1 MSSLTLA
8 LIIFGVCYLL
18 IMTERLHKTIV
29 ALFGAALM
37 ISLGVVSQ
45 EEAFYSHEFGV
56 DYNVVFLLIGMMVIV
71 NIVRETGLFE
81 VLAIWAAQRA
91 DAKPFRLLVLLAV
104 LTAALS
110 AMLDNVTTVLLMAPV
125 TLAITKRLELNPITF
140 LVSEALAS
148 NIGGT
153 ATLVGDPPN
162 IMIASK
168 AELSYVD
175 FLIVMG
181 PIVIVIMAVFVAA
194 LWLILG
200 RTMTVAPHLREAVLS
215 LSSREAVPDR
225 AFLRRCLFLLA
236 VVNVGFCL
244 HSLVHLEP
252 ATIALLGASLFMVM
266 GHARR
271 RHEDDSEELTYLADV
286 EWKTIF
292 FFIGLFILVGG
303 LVKVGVIRYLADQL
317 VAVTRGNLTGST
329 MAVLWGSAILSAA
342 VDNIPYVAAMNPLI
356 VDLARS
362 LHPEITDYVTLVHQ
376 PDIIPL
382 WWALALGACL
392 GGNGTIIGASAN
404 VVIVD
409 IARKAGYRITF
420 WQFFKYGFPVMVG
433 SVAISAIYLW
443 LVFLR

>member
-1 MSSLTLA
+1 
-8 LIIFGVCYLL
+8 
-18 IMTERLHKTIV
+18 
-29 ALFGAALM
+29 
-37 ISLGVVSQ
+37 
-45 EEAFYSHEFGV
+45 
-56 DYNVVFLLIGMMVIV
+56 
-71 NIVRETGLFE
+71 
-81 VLAIWAAQRA
+81 
-91 DAKPFRLLVLLAV
+91 
-104 LTAALS
+104 
-110 AMLDNVTTVLLMAPV
+110 MLDNVTTVLLMAPV
-125 TLAITKRLELNPITF
+125 TLAITKRLELNPVAF
-140 LVSEALAS
+140 LMTEALAS

-168 AELSYVD
+168 AELSYLD
-175 FLIVMG
+175 FLFVMG
-181 PIVIVIMAVFVAA
+181 PIVVVMMTVFLTV
-194 LWLILG
+194 LWLIFG
-200 RTMTVAPHLREAVLS
+200 RTMTVAPHLREAVLA
-215 LSSREAVPDR
+215 LSSREAVPDES
-225 AFLRRCLFLLA
+225 FLRRCLILLV

-252 ATIALLGASLFMVM
+252 ATIALLGASLFMVI

-271 RHEDDSEELTYLADV
+271 KPEDNEELTYLAEV

-317 VAVTRGNLTGST
+317 VAVTRGNLAGST
-329 MAVLWGSAILSAA
+329 MAVLWGSAILSAV

-362 LHPEITDYVTLVHQ
+362 LHPEITDYVALVHQ

-409 IARKAGYRITF
+409 IARKSGYRITF
-420 WQFFKYGFPVMVG
+420 WQFFKYGFPVMIG
-433 SVAISAIYLW
+433 SVVLSAIYLW

>member
-8 LIIFGVCYLL
+8 LVIFGVCYAL

-37 ISLGVVSQ
+37 IGLGVVSQ

-91 DAKPFRLLVLLAV
+91 DARPFRLLALLAI
-104 LTAALS
+104 LTAVLS

-125 TLAITKRLELNPITF
+125 TLAITKRLELNPVTF
-140 LVSEALAS
+140 LITEALAS

-168 AELSYVD
+168 AELGYLD
-175 FLIVMG
+175 FLIVLG
-181 PIVIVIMAVFVAA
+181 PIVVIMMVVFLTV
-194 LWLILG
+194 LWLIFG
-200 RTMTVAPHLREAVLS
+200 RTMTVAPHLREAVLA
-215 LSSREAVPDR
+215 LSSREFVPDD
-225 AFLRRCLFLLA
+225 AFLRRCLFLLT
-236 VVNVGFCL
+236 VVNVGFCV

-252 ATIALLGASLFMVM
+252 ATIALLGASLFMVI

-271 RHEDDSEELTYLADV
+271 KPEDTEELTYLAEV

-317 VAVTRGNLTGST
+317 VTVTRGNLTGST
-329 MAVLWGSAILSAA
+329 MAVLWGSAILSAV

-362 LHPEITDYVTLVHQ
+362 LHPEMTDYVALVHQ

-404 VVIVD
+404 VVIID
-409 IARKAGYRITF
+409 IARKSGYRITF
-420 WQFFKYGFPVMVG
+420 WQFFKFGFPVMIG
-433 SVAISAIYLW
+433 SVTLSAIYLW

>member
-1 MSSLTLA
+1 MSFLTLA
-8 LIIFGVCYLL
+8 LLIFGVCYAL

-29 ALFGAALM
+29 ALFGSALM

-91 DAKPFRLLVLLAV
+91 DARPFRLLVLLAL
-104 LTAALS
+104 LTAVLS

-125 TLAITKRLELNPITF
+125 TLAITKRLELNPVTF
-140 LVSEALAS
+140 LMTEALAS

-168 AELSYVD
+168 AELSYLD
-175 FLIVMG
+175 FLIVLG
-181 PIVIVIMAVFVAA
+181 PIVVIIMVVFLTV
-194 LWLILG
+194 LWLIFG
-200 RTMTVAPHLREAVLS
+200 RTMAVAPHLREAVLA
-215 LSSREAVPDR
+215 LSSREFVPDE

-236 VVNVGFCL
+236 VVNVGFCV

-252 ATIALLGASLFMVM
+252 ATIALLGASLFMVI

-271 RHEDDSEELTYLADV
+271 KPEDTEELTYLAEV

-317 VAVTRGNLTGST
+317 VTVTRGNLTGST
-329 MAVLWGSAILSAA
+329 MAVLWGSAILSAV

-362 LHPEITDYVTLVHQ
+362 LHPEMTDYVALVHQ

-409 IARKAGYRITF
+409 IARKSGYRITF
-420 WQFFKYGFPVMVG
+420 WQFFKFGFPVMIG
-433 SVAISAIYLW
+433 SVTLSAIYLW